1 MTRGMKTP
9 RQAETVE
16 AAPPPSRISLVPA
29 LLVWLEGQPGHRP
42 TDRHG
47 LTFPVIAKPVCEGS
61 SKGIRNRCLIRTAE
75 ACAPVLTELWTN
87 YRQPVLVEEFIAGD
101 EVTVG
106 ILGNTPSEVLGCM
119 KVAPNTPSRE
129 FVFSLEVKRNWEQLV
144 TCECPAKMPQ
154 AVQQAL
160 EQEALTAYEAI
171 GCRDVARLGFRIRDG
186 VPYLIEVNPLPGL
199 ESRSGRPH
207 PHQQGDGRLARRVDW
222 ANPGGGHSANGRVCT
237 AGFTN
242 ESSQGMRW
250 SGARMTDAR

>member
-47 LTFPVIAKPVCEGS
+47 LTFPVIAMPVCEGS

-87 YRQPVLVEEFIAGD
+87 HRQPVLVEEFIAGD

-106 ILGNTPSEVLGCM
+106 ILGNTPPEVLGCM
-119 KVAPNTPSRE
+119 KVVPNTPSKE

-154 AVQQAL
+154 AVQQSL

-171 GCRDVARLGFRIRDG
+171 GCRDVARLDFRIRDG
-186 VPYLIEVNPLPGL
+186 VPYFIEVNPLPGL
-199 ESRSGRPH
+199 NPVRGALILISKAMGVSHAEVIGRILKAAMARTEGYVPPASRTS
-207 PHQQGDGRLARRVDW
+207 RVR
-222 ANPGGGHSANGRVCT
+222 A
-237 AGFTN
+237 
-242 ESSQGMRW
+242 
-250 SGARMTDAR
+250 